1 MTQME
6 LILLAVGLSL
16 DAFSVAICKGL
27 GMAKVNWLT
36 AFEIALAFGIF
47 QGGMPLIGWALG
59 SQFLWLIE
67 PIDHWIAFIL
77 LAFIGGSMI
86 REALTDDEAIER
98 GSVNR
103 VPLREQLVLA
113 VATSIDALTSGIALA
128 SLAVAIVYAAVLIG
142 VITFA
147 LSLAGV
153 LIGCRFGAANHKA
166 ATIAGGIIL
175 ILIGTK
181 VLLEHLGILVL

>member
-1 MTQME
+1 MTQFE

-27 GMAKVNWLT
+27 GMAKINWLT
-36 AFEIALAFGIF
+36 ALEIALAFGIF

-86 REALTDDEAIER
+86 REAVADDEEIER
-98 GSVNR
+98 GSVDR
-103 VPLREQLVLA
+103 VPLRELLVLA

-128 SLAVAIVYAAVLIG
+128 SLSVAIVYAAVLICL
-142 VITFA
+142 ITFS

-166 ATIAGGIIL
+166 ATIVGGVIL

>member
-98 GSVNR
+98 GM
-103 VPLREQLVLA
+103 
-113 VATSIDALTSGIALA
+113 
-128 SLAVAIVYAAVLIG
+128 
-142 VITFA
+142 
-147 LSLAGV
+147 
-153 LIGCRFGAANHKA
+153 K
-166 ATIAGGIIL
+166 IL
-175 ILIGTK
+175 GETCAELMQK
-181 VLLEHLGILVL
+181 

>member
-1 MTQME
+1 MTQFE

-27 GMAKVNWLT
+27 GMAKINWLT
-36 AFEIALAFGIF
+36 ALEIALAFGIF

-67 PIDHWIAFIL
+67 PVDHWIAFI
-77 LAFIGGSMI
+77 GGGMI

-98 GSVNR
+98 GSVDR
-103 VPLREQLVLA
+103 VPLRELLVLA

-128 SLAVAIVYAAVLIG
+128 SLAVDIVYAAVLICL
-142 VITFA
+142 ITFA

-166 ATIAGGIIL
+166 ATIAGGVIL

>member
-1 MTQME
+1 MTQFE

-27 GMAKVNWLT
+27 GMAKINWLT
-36 AFEIALAFGIF
+36 ALEIALAFGIF

-67 PIDHWIAFIL
+67 PVDHWIAFIL

-98 GSVNR
+98 GSVDR
-103 VPLREQLVLA
+103 VPLRELLVLA

-142 VITFA
+142 LITFS